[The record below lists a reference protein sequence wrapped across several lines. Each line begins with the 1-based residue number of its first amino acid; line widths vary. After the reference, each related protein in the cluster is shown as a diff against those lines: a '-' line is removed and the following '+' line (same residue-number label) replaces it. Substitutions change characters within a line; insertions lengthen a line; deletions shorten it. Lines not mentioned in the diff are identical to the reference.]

1 MILSCRM
8 VRNNCSIIYNSMPL
22 IQSPLAFTL
31 PWYDTGIPAGYWKSG
46 VVPWGKILCT
56 HNPLEPNKPVD
67 MEHLM
72 IMAYNPNPGSV
83 IYSWNSEYPQFSEV
97 GYSGQCVAFAKAVTD
112 QRSTPSSQWKPGI
125 SLIDFVNTP
134 QAKDLSQY
142 RGMMIACFDNKSDYS
157 LALASRK
164 HVAIL
169 LGINWNT
176 AWKPTGIIVAD
187 QNYYS
192 FPPYTEYS
200 GKIAKHRIPWGTI
213 LQWWVGYARSYHIVN
228 I

>member
-1 MILSCRM
+1 MSF
-8 VRNNCSIIYNSMPL
+8 

-31 PWYDTGIPAGYWKSG
+31 PWYDSGIPLGYWKSG

-56 HNPLEPNKPVD
+56 HNSSEPNKPVD
-67 MEHLM
+67 MEYLM
-72 IMAYNPNPGSV
+72 LMAYNPNPGSV
-83 IYSWNSEYPQFSEV
+83 IYSWNSEYPQFSEN
-97 GYSGQCVAFAKAVTD
+97 GYTGQCVGFAKAISD
-112 QRSTPSSQWKPGI
+112 RRSTPSSAWKPGI
-125 SLIDFVNTP
+125 SLIDFVNTR

-142 RGMMIACFDNKSDYS
+142 RGMMIACFDAKPDYS
-157 LALASRK
+157 LALANRK

-176 AWKPTGIIVAD
+176 AGKPIGIIVVD

-192 FPPYTEYS
+192 YAPYSQYA
-200 GKIAKHRIPWGTI
+200 GKIAKHTIPWWLISQSG
-213 LQWWVGYARSYHIVN
+213 VGYARSYHIVN

>member
-1 MILSCRM
+1 MSF
-8 VRNNCSIIYNSMPL
+8 

-31 PWYDTGIPAGYWKSG
+31 PWYNSGIPAWYWKSG
-46 VVPWGKILCT
+46 IVPWGKILNT
-56 HNPLEPNKPVD
+56 HNPLEPNRPVD
-67 MEHLM
+67 MEYLM
-72 IMAYNPNPGSV
+72 MMAYNPNPGSV

-97 GYSGQCVAFAKAVTD
+97 GYSGQCVAFAKAVSD
-112 QRSTPSSQWKPGI
+112 RRLTPTSGWKPGI
-125 SLIDFVNTP
+125 SLVDFINTP

-142 RGMMIACFDNKSDYS
+142 RGMMIACFDGKSDYS

-169 LGINWNT
+169 LKIERDILG
-176 AWKPTGIIVAD
+176 KPRNIVVAD

-200 GKIAKHRIPWGTI
+200 GKIAKHRIPWGMV
-213 LQWWVGYARSYHIVN
+213 LQSWVGYARSYHIVN